1 MSSENA
7 PTGEYSDDSYVSR
20 PGQKDGPVPVTSGN
34 EEVESAYKEGAADSD
49 AQLERDEKDAIDE
62 DNIIDDRT
70 RNAKPKGNYKEPGD
84 EEGLP
89 TNDGTSAVA
98 S

>member
-34 EEVESAYKEGAADSD
+34 EEVESTYKEGVADSD
-49 AQLERDEKDAIDE
+49 AQLGEFFHIFS
-62 DNIIDDRT
+62 T
-70 RNAKPKGNYKEPGD
+70 
-84 EEGLP
+84 
-89 TNDGTSAVA
+89 
-98 S
+98 